1 MARTTKVV
9 RVRVVSWKKVWQ
21 DSKIKQRCLYSF
33 FWQSKASKLCWK
45 NNTWILLYKQIRTN
59 HHWLFTLLCTSSGQ
73 TACARKDRLAPLTPT
88 PRGRLF
94 TTELPSLA
102 RLQGNPFPLTIP
114 QLSHARS
121 KMKEFIICIIFLE
134 IPLEL
139 QSAVGRLM
147 DHSKAILTSL
157 NELEKKVTEGKK
169 ILMDINKLK
178 SRKDFLSRE
187 QIEETKNVVKA
198 RLMQSRRLHDEI
210 NNLKSSPGFLSRED
224 LLLCQEILQEF
235 ENEMWWNIFLW
246 F

>member
-1 MARTTKVV
+1 
-9 RVRVVSWKKVWQ
+9 
-21 DSKIKQRCLYSF
+21 
-33 FWQSKASKLCWK
+33 
-45 NNTWILLYKQIRTN
+45 
-59 HHWLFTLLCTSSGQ
+59 
-73 TACARKDRLAPLTPT
+73 
-88 PRGRLF
+88 
-94 TTELPSLA
+94 
-102 RLQGNPFPLTIP
+102 
-114 QLSHARS
+114 
-121 KMKEFIICIIFLE
+121 
-134 IPLEL
+134 
-139 QSAVGRLM
+139 M

-235 ENEMWWNIFLW
+235 ENEM
-246 F
+246 